1 MTHREIA
8 AHKTIRRVLVA
19 VCVLTWAGA
28 FTATH
33 MPPGDVPDIHTSDK
47 IMHITGYAGLA
58 SPLLLTMAA
67 FGWSRRRRIAWMLAM
82 LMAYGAFD
90 ELTQP
95 FFRRDAE
102 LGDWLCDV
110 AGTTVAVVAWE
121 LVFWLVSVWKQRRRM
136 AEKLRAY
143 ER

>member
-1 MTHREIA
+1 MTSRGVG
-8 AHKTIRRVLVA
+8 AHKTIRRLLLAVSVLA
-19 VCVLTWAGA
+19 WAGA

-33 MPPGDVPDIHTSDK
+33 LPPGDVPDIHTSDK
-47 IMHITGYAGLA
+47 FLHLAGYTALA

-102 LGDWLCDV
+102 LNDWFCDV
-110 AGTTVAVVAWE
+110 AGTTLAVVVWE
-121 LVFWLVSVWKQRRRM
+121 LALALASAIRRRRQ
-136 AEKLRAY
+136 AGAKLRAY